1 MSPSTAQGTAQTL
14 LTADSSSAAAGG
26 GLIEVRL
33 AAAGAS
39 VAVWLLSL
47 AAARFLAAPVALA
60 RSGVS
65 GAVTEL
71 ALAFAALSAVSCLR
85 RL

>member
-1 MSPSTAQGTAQTL
+1 
-14 LTADSSSAAAGG
+14 
-26 GLIEVRL
+26 
-33 AAAGAS
+33 
-39 VAVWLLSL
+39 
-47 AAARFLAAPVALA
+47 LAAPVALA

-71 ALAFAALSAVSCLR
+71 ALAFAALSAVSCLT